1 MPELCDLLK
10 IDLRELF
17 SGERI
22 AMENF
27 KDASDALLLEMK

>member
-27 KDASDALLLEMK
+27 KDA